1 MSYGWRIA
9 TDARDAGEPACFNL
23 PVGESVTAYIALGT
37 NLGDRR
43 QQLDDA
49 LALMGAVVQIDAVSN
64 IHETEPVGYAD
75 QPKFLN
81 MVARIRTDLP
91 ARELMR
97 ALLEIETALGRERS
111 FRNAPRVIDL
121 DMLLYDDV
129 VMADDLVHLPHPRMH
144 ERAFVLKPLLEI
156 APDAKDPRTGQR
168 YEDLLEGL

>member
-1 MSYGWRIA
+1 MAAIMLIEAAS
-9 TDARDAGEPACFNL
+9 T
-23 PVGESVTAYIALGT
+23 
-37 NLGDRR
+37 
-43 QQLDDA
+43 
-49 LALMGAVVQIDAVSN
+49 
-64 IHETEPVGYAD
+64 IHETEPVGYSE

-97 ALLEIETALGRERS
+97 ELLDIETAMGRERS

-121 DMLLYDDV
+121 DVLLYDDV

-156 APDAKDPRTGQR
+156 APDVTDPRTGQR
-168 YEDLLEGL
+168 YADLLEGL